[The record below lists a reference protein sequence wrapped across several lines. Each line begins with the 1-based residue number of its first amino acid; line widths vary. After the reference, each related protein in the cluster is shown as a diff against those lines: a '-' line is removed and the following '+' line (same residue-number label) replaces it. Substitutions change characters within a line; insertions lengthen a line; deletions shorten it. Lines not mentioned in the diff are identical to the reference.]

1 MVAVLGAEAL
11 GCLQKQALM
20 LAMATPTM
28 RSDDAVRKT
37 VVTMMAKKK
46 QRFRVEMR
54 KRLRIRSGGGQYE
67 SDVYDRVEPQT
78 IPRMTRR

>member
-54 KRLRIRSGGGQYE
+54 KRLRIRSGGASMRAMCMTELNHRQYHG
-67 SDVYDRVEPQT
+67 
-78 IPRMTRR
+78 